1 MTEEEQ
7 LGIADETPAT
17 EAAEPSPEAVPEKGG
32 ESAPSRE
39 EIMAMCVRYEKAR
52 TPWADDAEAQQ
63 VATANLS
70 GDDAQEYLAEVME
83 WHEAGEPEI
92 AEEGEEPEISAEGAE
107 EAPAPQSEAQMLGI
121 ED

>member
-7 LGIADETPAT
+7 LGIAEEQTPEDTTVEEAVEETEETP
-17 EAAEPSPEAVPEKGG
+17 EGKLSK
-32 ESAPSRE
+32 E

-70 GDDAQEYLAEVME
+70 GDDAQEYLADVME
-83 WHEAGEPEI
+83 WHKAGEPEI

-107 EAPAPQSEAQMLGI
+107 EAPAPKSEAQMLGI

>member
-7 LGIADETPAT
+7 LGIAEEQTPEGATEEEVVEQTEETP
-17 EAAEPSPEAVPEKGG
+17 EGKISK
-32 ESAPSRE
+32 E
-39 EIMAMCVRYEKAR
+39 EVMEICVRYEKAR

-83 WHEAGEPEI
+83 WHKAGEPQIEEAE
-92 AEEGEEPEISAEGAE
+92 AEEVEEKEKGGKKEMTE
-107 EAPAPQSEAQMLGI
+107 EEMLGI
-121 ED
+121 AD